1 MKIKKILQGSNEYKK
16 IREKFQKIGIRI
28 YGIKSLELEIWKLI
42 YVYLSELID
51 LYPIVNN
58 GSLAWIRVE
67 DRKYFNYIRLSCDT
81 LASSGFFVSRY
92 IRPYV
97 DMKKRLG
104 IVFNKSAFKSI
115 GNDEEV
121 GSKKVDKETFIKI
134 IIAHEFGHLLDLI
147 MSGYNPMSCKNWESL
162 IKGIR
167 KRNRIVS

>member
-67 DRKYFNYIRLSCDT
+67 DRKY
-81 LASSGFFVSRY
+81 
-92 IRPYV
+92 
-97 DMKKRLG
+97 
-104 IVFNKSAFKSI
+104 SI
-115 GNDEEV
+115 
-121 GSKKVDKETFIKI
+121 K
-134 IIAHEFGHLLDLI
+134 L
-147 MSGYNPMSCKNWESL
+147 
-162 IKGIR
+162 
-167 KRNRIVS
+167 